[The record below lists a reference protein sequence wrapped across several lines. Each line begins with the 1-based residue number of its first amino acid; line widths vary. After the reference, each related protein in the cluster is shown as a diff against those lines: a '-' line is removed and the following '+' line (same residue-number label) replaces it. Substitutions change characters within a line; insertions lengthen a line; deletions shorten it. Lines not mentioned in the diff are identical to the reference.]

1 MNNLLEFLAF
11 TKGVEY
17 LIAIAF
23 IIGFCIFWIVLY
35 GEKRG
40 MAVKVGLLAYL
51 LVGFILMVGSCLTA
65 RPE

>member
-35 GEKRG
+35 GEKRR
-40 MAVKVGLLAYL
+40 MAVKVCLLAYL
-51 LVGFILMVGSCLTA
+51 LLGFILMVGSCLTA